1 MKSIWRE
8 TCEIEER
15 KPLDENIETE
25 VAVIGAGMTGILA
38 AYYLQREG
46 KDVVVLEAKKIGSGQ
61 TQNTTAKVTSQH
73 GLIYHALLK
82 QYGKEK
88 AQQYAL
94 ANETAIRE
102 YQNIIT
108 DLQIDCDFEY
118 KNSYIYS
125 KSRKE
130 LEAEA
135 KAACLLGLPAALA
148 KEELPLPFPV
158 WGAVEFQ
165 NQAQFHP
172 LKFLKAIS
180 EKVKVYENTE
190 VERVEGN
197 KLITKQGSVQAE
209 KIIFACH
216 FPFVN
221 FPGMYFARIHQE
233 RSYVLAL
240 KDASQV
246 NGMYMGAEKGD
257 YSFRNYGE
265 YLLLGGMGHRTGKN
279 AGSYEALRKAAE
291 KWFPNSQEI
300 YHWSAQDCMTLD
312 KIPYIGQYSKENPDW
327 YVATGFQKW
336 GMTTAMVAALILR
349 DLICGQEVFYKD
361 VFSPS
366 RFSLGNIPALLAETG
381 HSIKGLGKRVLFIS
395 GKEAEDILPGQAE
408 VVLYKGKKAGVY
420 KNIEGKIYAVDIRCP
435 HLGCQLEWNAAE
447 LSWDCPCHGSRFDYR
462 GNLLNNPAQKNI

>member
-8 TCEIEER
+8 TCEIEKR
-15 KPLDENIETE
+15 KPLNENIETE
-25 VAVIGAGMTGILA
+25 IVVIGAGMTGILT
-38 AYYLQREG
+38 AYYLQKEG
-46 KDVVVLEAKKIGSGQ
+46 RKVVVLEAKETGSGQ

-73 GLIYHALLK
+73 GLIYHSLLK

-94 ANETAIRE
+94 ANETAIYE

-108 DLQIDCDFEY
+108 DLRIDCDFEH
-118 KNSYIYS
+118 KTSYIYS

-130 LEAEA
+130 LEEEA
-135 KAACLLGLPAALA
+135 KAASLLGLPAVLT

-180 EKVKVYENTE
+180 KTIRIYEHTKVEKVEQHKI
-190 VERVEGN
+190 
-197 KLITKQGSVQAE
+197 ITKQGSVKAE

-216 FPFVN
+216 FPFID
-221 FPGMYFARIHQE
+221 FPGMYFARMHQE

-240 KDASQV
+240 KYAPQV

-279 AGSYEALRKAAE
+279 AGSYEALQNTAK

-300 YHWSAQDCMTLD
+300 CRWSAQDCMTLD
-312 KIPYIGQYSKENPDW
+312 KIPYIGQYSKKNPDW
-327 YVATGFQKW
+327 YIATGFQKW
-336 GMTTAMVAALILR
+336 GMTTAMTAALILR
-349 DLICGQEVFYKD
+349 DLICGQKVFYKD

-366 RFSLGNIPALLAETG
+366 RFSVANLPALVNETG
-381 HSIKGLGKRVLFIS
+381 HSIKGLGKRLFFVP
-395 GKEAEDILPGQAE
+395 GKETEDILLGQAD
-408 VVLYKGKKAGVY
+408 VIMYKGKKVGIY
-420 KNIEGKIYAVDIRCP
+420 KDTKGEIYAIDIRCP

-447 LSWDCPCHGSRFDYR
+447 LSWDCPCHGSRFDYQ